1 MSPPLPSS
9 LPLHFIMLPPFAVTT
24 SRPAEPSL
32 PVAQA
37 SPELVPPPTSPTKTC
52 AINNDAINNDAINN
66 DKENVPI
73 EANLI
78 APKPIKI
85 AINPL

>member
-1 MSPPLPSS
+1 M
-9 LPLHFIMLPPFAVTT
+9 T
-24 SRPAEPSL
+24 SRPAEASL

-37 SPELVPPPTSPTKTC
+37 SPELVPPPTSPTKPC
-52 AINNDAINNDAINN
+52 AITNDAINN

-73 EANLI
+73 EASLI